1 VTANTRRTA
10 FRILTPR
17 ALAALSACC
26 LAALLAV
33 PASAASSQPVI
44 NTSLTGVSC
53 PAATNCVA
61 VGWFLGRIQGTSAF
75 QNFTLAETWNGS
87 TWTIMP
93 SPSPTL
99 PGGGAQLNSVSC
111 TSSTSCMA
119 VGETQVFHV
128 PGGYLVPHPFAESWN
143 GSKWSEMATPAL
155 ANSGASLNGVSCTS
169 RSNCMAV
176 GNEGTPKNPT
186 LFTLAEQWNG
196 TAWQVRST
204 PPPLTPGGTALSA
217 VSCSGPDTCMATGYY
232 GFSNGF
238 GTSLTLSEEWN
249 GTAWQRRDTPT
260 PGNSGALAGVS
271 CTSAASCKAV
281 GSHVVASA
289 TMVNATLAEQW
300 GGKHWKTRPTP
311 NPAGA
316 GAAGFSAVS
325 CISPSACMATGAS
338 LDQTGENQ
346 FTLAEAWN
354 GTSWSLLHTPGP
366 GGFGNDLLGVSCA
379 SASACM
385 AVGEFI
391 GNGNEMT
398 LAESWNGTSWSLVK
412 TPHP

>member
-1 VTANTRRTA
+1 
-10 FRILTPR
+10 
-17 ALAALSACC
+17 
-26 LAALLAV
+26 
-33 PASAASSQPVI
+33 VI

-53 PAATNCVA
+53 PSATSCVA
-61 VGWFLGRIQGTSAF
+61 VGWFLGRIPGTSAY

-87 TWTIMP
+87 TWTIVP
-93 SPSPTL
+93 SPSPKL

-143 GSKWSEMATPAL
+143 GSTWSQVATPAL

-169 RSNCMAV
+169 PSSCMAV

-186 LFTLAEQWNG
+186 LFTLAESWNG
-196 TAWQVRST
+196 TAWRFLTT
-204 PPPLTPGGTALSA
+204 PPPLTPGGTALST
-217 VSCSGPDTCMATGYY
+217 VSCASPSTCMAAGYY

-238 GTSLTLSEEWN
+238 GTSLTLSEQWN

-260 PGNSGALAGVS
+260 PGNSGVLAGVS
-271 CTSAASCKAV
+271 CTSATSCKAV
-281 GSHVVASA
+281 GSHAVA
-289 TMVNATLAEQW
+289 TGNPGNATLAEQW
-300 GGKHWKTRPTP
+300 GGKHWKAQPTP

-316 GAAGFSAVS
+316 GAAGFDAVS
-325 CISPSACMATGAS
+325 CTSASTCMATGAS

-354 GTSWSLLHTPGP
+354 GTNWSLLHTPSP
-366 GGFGNDLLGVSCA
+366 GSFGDELHGVSCA
-379 SASACM
+379 SAPACM
-385 AVGEFI
+385 AVGEFTGI
-391 GNGNEMT
+391 GNEMT
-398 LAESWNGTSWSLVK
+398 LAESWNGASWSVVK
-412 TPHP
+412 TPRP